1 MTRSLP
7 LGARRAFM
15 IALWAVALA
24 VVVMPGV
31 AASQEAPATTAAVTP
46 ETAPAADAPVTTVA
60 EAPAVPT
67 TTPIVTESEGGSL
80 IQLGLGV
87 VFLLGGLA
95 LLVAVLSRT
104 APRPPEMADDG
115 SWSDEAAE
123 PARSSLLGSFTSR
136 FSRQDESEGPVAA
149 ETGPGDWAAATSAA
163 SSDPAPSGQPRE
175 VHLPRIDELH
185 SSIVGRAESTLA
197 SRGWDTSLA
206 GRLDQAGMTLR
217 PAEWLV
223 TMIGS
228 CAVAF
233 IAFTALLGPIGG
245 ILAVVATYIGFRIY
259 LSMRADR
266 RRAAFADQLPET
278 LQLLAGSMRAGLSLQ
293 QSLDSVAADSP
304 SPTGP
309 EIGRA
314 LTENRLGRDLS
325 RSLKDT
331 AERMD
336 SDDFRWVTNAI
347 EIHREVGGDL
357 AEILDRVV
365 ATVRARNRVRG
376 QIKSLSAEGRM
387 SGIILIALPPAMFLL
402 ISVTNPE
409 YQRELTGRP
418 LGWLLIAVA
427 TTMLVVGGLWMR
439 RITRLVF

>member
-1 MTRSLP
+1 VP
-7 LGARRAFM
+7 AEVEGDLG
-15 IALWAVALA
+15 
-24 VVVMPGV
+24 
-31 AASQEAPATTAAVTP
+31 
-46 ETAPAADAPVTTVA
+46 
-60 EAPAVPT
+60 
-67 TTPIVTESEGGSL
+67 
-80 IQLGLGV
+80 
-87 VFLLGGLA
+87 
-95 LLVAVLSRT
+95 
-104 APRPPEMADDG
+104 DG
-115 SWSDEAAE
+115 AE
-123 PARSSLLGSFTSR
+123 PVAARSSLFSSLTSR
-136 FSRQDESEGPVAA
+136 FSRSDAESGGSEPVGAA
-149 ETGPGDWAAATSAA
+149 AGDWGAATAAASGEPV
-163 SSDPAPSGQPRE
+163 SSSQPRD

-197 SRGWDTSLA
+197 NRGWDRSLA
-206 GRLDQAGMTLR
+206 ERLDEAGMTLR
-217 PAEWLV
+217 PAEWMV
-223 TMIGS
+223 AQVGS

-233 IAFTALLGPIGG
+233 IAFAALVGPIGG
-245 ILAVVATYIGFRIY
+245 LLAALGTYIGFRVY
-259 LSMRADR
+259 LSQKADR
-266 RRAAFADQLPET
+266 RRAPFADQLPET

-293 QSLDSVAADSP
+293 QGLDSVASDSP

-325 RSLKDT
+325 RALKDT

-387 SGIILIALPPAMFLL
+387 SGLILMLLPPTMFVL

-418 LGWLLIAVA
+418 LGWVLIAIA